1 MKARLGEYEISPGAS
16 RITIGSAADN
26 DLVLDGLSPYHAKL
40 ICDDNEYILRPLG
53 FLDTWLNGELV
64 HKECAL
70 VSGDVITLGETR
82 MLFQVEEPDEI
93 VGS

>member
-1 MKARLGEYEISPGAS
+1 MKARLGDYEIPAGAS
-16 RITIGSAADN
+16 QITIGSAADN

-70 VSGDVITLGETR
+70 VSGDLITLGDTQ
-82 MLFQVEEPDEI
+82 MLVEVEEPDSI